1 MTTKPS
7 PQNLGRRVTG
17 CLDKKD
23 AKTAMEE
30 LRKTFRDLE
39 QSRAVAVHRY
49 GDGWAVYV
57 TNAEHPPRG

>member
-1 MTTKPS
+1 MTTNP
-7 PQNLGRRVTG
+7 PPGRRVTG
-17 CLDKKD
+17 CLAKED

-39 QSRAVAVHRY
+39 QCRAVAMHQY
-49 GDGWAVYV
+49 SAGWAVYV